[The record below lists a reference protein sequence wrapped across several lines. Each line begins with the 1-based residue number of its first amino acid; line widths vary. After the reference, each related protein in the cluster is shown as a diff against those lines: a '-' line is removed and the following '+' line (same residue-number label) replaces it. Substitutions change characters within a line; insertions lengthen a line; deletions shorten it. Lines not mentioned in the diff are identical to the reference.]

1 MTDLV
6 TLNLVDENS
15 QAQIQYYSDLTLDDL
30 AGYLDQ
36 QGAKSRGTYYFC
48 SPYNGTVYS
57 LSSVIGDLLSG
68 EMQLT
73 LELQNSTTM
82 NVTLKFDEYTDQI
95 LPFMPD
101 DTIRQIKQ
109 DLSDNFNSPPSSF
122 KIKFGDNECDNDEV
136 LYNIGI
142 RDGSEIHVEI
152 TSNTIHLSIRAPEH
166 TVPIETDADS
176 TFEQIQQEVTN
187 GLHLEK
193 SHLTLTDPQ
202 GIPVQ
207 PLCTIKQY
215 LEEHPEL
222 SQPYIFNA
230 AIELLGGIFKSIL
243 ES

>member
-68 EMQLT
+68 ETQLT
-73 LELQNSTTM
+73 LTLQNASPM
-82 NVTLKFDEYTDQI
+82 NVTLKFEEYDDQI

-101 DTIRQIKQ
+101 DTIRKIKK
-109 DLSDNFNSPPSSF
+109 DLSDSFTLPPSSF
-122 KIKFGDNECDNDEV
+122 KIKFGDNECDNDDI

-142 RDGSEIHVEI
+142 RDGSEIYVEVL
-152 TSNTIHLSIRAPEH
+152 SNKYHLTIRTPHSSVSIEVDGD
-166 TVPIETDADS
+166 T
-176 TFEQIQQEVTN
+176 TFEQLQQAIIQSLQMDVQSVVTI
-187 GLHLEK
+187 
-193 SHLTLTDPQ
+193 TDANAL
-202 GIPVQ
+202 PVQ
-207 PLCTIKQY
+207 PMYTVKQY

-222 SQPYIFNA
+222 TQPYTFNA
-230 AIELLGGIFKSIL
+230 SIKLLGGCS
-243 ES
+243 E